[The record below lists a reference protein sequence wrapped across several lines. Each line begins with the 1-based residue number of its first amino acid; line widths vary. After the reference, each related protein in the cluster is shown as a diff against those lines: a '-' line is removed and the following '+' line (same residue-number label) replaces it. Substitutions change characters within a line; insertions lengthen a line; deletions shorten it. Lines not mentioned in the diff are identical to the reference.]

1 MKRIRL
7 SDGLEH
13 GPTFWV
19 SEYWLRC
26 DDDLRTDIGLDWTGL
41 GGCNRHRGAFTVS
54 QASIARDTHLDDF
67 NTENDTCH
75 SSAADN
81 CHFIHCQD
89 QHFGCQAKREL

>member
-26 DDDLRTDIGLDWTGL
+26 DDDLRTDIGLDWTG
-41 GGCNRHRGAFTVS
+41 RMQ
-54 QASIARDTHLDDF
+54 QASGSFYRFAGVNRQRYPF
-67 NTENDTCH
+67 
-75 SSAADN
+75 
-81 CHFIHCQD
+81 
-89 QHFGCQAKREL
+89 R